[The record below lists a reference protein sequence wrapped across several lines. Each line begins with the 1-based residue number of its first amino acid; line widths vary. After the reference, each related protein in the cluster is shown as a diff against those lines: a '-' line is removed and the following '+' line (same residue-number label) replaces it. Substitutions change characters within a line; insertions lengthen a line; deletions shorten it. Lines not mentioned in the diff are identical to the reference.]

1 VKARSITWHEVFF
14 FAEPQ
19 ECPGSLQRLIRY
31 MVIYI
36 CIFLFG
42 LSFSGSES
50 GLSIPR
56 DVSSKITF
64 RFLVIRV

>member
-1 VKARSITWHEVFF
+1 VEARSLTWHEIFF
-14 FAEPQ
+14 LAEPQ
-19 ECPGSLQRLIRY
+19 ECPDSLQRLIRY

-42 LSFSGSES
+42 LSFSGNES
-50 GLSIPR
+50 GLTIPR

-64 RFLVIRV
+64 KFLVIRV